1 MSIRAAALR
10 LLCAGLFASFTV
22 GASCGQSALG
32 LFPGI
37 VNDPHNLALRK
48 AILEF
53 GTSKICGEVYKRS
66 LPLKLRE
73 EDPVIGRFHASN
85 CQVEPL
91 ANGNLSVV
99 FGGSGWVWTNLTQ
112 RMSFEAGG
120 AVEYDTDFLMDGST
134 MYIYFRQRATSA
146 ATFTIKLVEQPQ
158 TTALLGGIN
167 AVAGGQNVAN
177 DLGSQIMR
185 GEIGK
190 GFTVI
195 RKPSGDVEFGL
206 GVIEKGEHP
215 TSPYRPDASGHPVI
229 ENDRCEIHQNQR
241 DFIGPIEVP
250 KGAKLGVTLSVDGA
264 PGADLLVVPR
274 YVGEPWLQTY
284 TTQAV
289 TTPPPATPMLDETVF
304 AGPIWHRSL
313 TLPPGLY
320 YLVLDNTATAGR
332 SAPPGFAKDDRAA
345 LVSYVITLED

>member
-10 LLCAGLFASFTV
+10 LFCAGLFASFAV

-32 LFPGI
+32 LFPGVI
-37 VNDPHNLALRK
+37 NDPSNLALRK
-48 AILEF
+48 AILDF
-53 GTSKICGEVYKRS
+53 GTGKICGEVLKRS

-73 EDPVIGRFHASN
+73 EDPILGRFHASS
-85 CQVEPL
+85 CQVAPL
-91 ANGNLSVV
+91 AGGNLAVS
-99 FGGSGWVWTNLTQ
+99 FGGFGWVWTNLTQ
-112 RMSFEAGG
+112 RMSFEASGS
-120 AVEYDTDFLMDGST
+120 VEYDTDFLMDGSS
-134 MYIYFRQRATSA
+134 MYIYFRKRGTSA
-146 ATFTIKLVEQPQ
+146 AAFTIKLVEQPQ

-167 AVAGGQNVAN
+167 GAAGGQNVAN
-177 DLGSQIMR
+177 QLGSQIMR
-185 GEIGK
+185 GEIAK

-195 RKPSGDVEFGL
+195 RKPSGEVEFGL

-215 TSPYRPDASGHPVI
+215 TLPYRLDAKGNTVL

-241 DFIGPIEVP
+241 DFIGPFEVP
-250 KGAKLGVTLSVDGA
+250 KGSKLGVTLSVDGA

-274 YVGEPWLQTY
+274 YIGEPWLQTY

-289 TTPPPATPMLDETVF
+289 TTPPPATPSLDETVF
-304 AGPIWHRSL
+304 SGPIWHRVL

-320 YLVLDNTATAGR
+320 YLVLDNTSTAGR

-345 LVSYVITLED
+345 LVSYAITLED